1 MRTEPRRVERPAA
14 SEPVAAPPEAEPP
27 PEQPRVRPFEWPVF
41 QSEPEPEATSR
52 TDMRSDIPPPRQVPI
67 PEPPI
72 LQPPVVQR
80 TAPPPPPAE
89 ERLQRAPRP
98 TAPDPKEGRGSPGNF
113 DLRPTM
119 PVASNPLP
127 ASPLPK
133 QPHSRWERPQP
144 SKQPGR
150 SASRFAP
157 KKGTA
162 PASAFDEDEDVD
174 PFAEGGVFADRAD
187 LDDDDINL
195 EAIADAPDFAD
206 DDSLPPFS
214 DDPFE
219 PVARRRGPSR
229 NLLAVIGVLVVAVVG
244 GVAFA
249 MLRPSG
255 AADGVPPIIT
265 ANNAPTKITPD
276 DSASAPADADAQNKL
291 IYDRVNSAADNTETT
306 LVTPNDGP
314 IAPVGDDAANSN
326 NPISRVIIPGGP
338 GIDAP
343 GTGDA
348 AAADG
353 GTAADD
359 AALADDNGSASGDT
373 AEPIGPRKVRTVVV
387 KPDGTIVSSQAVDAG
402 PAAAPATTAAD
413 GAAPPLADDA
423 QPAAPVT
430 DDTAAI
436 AGNGSAELPITAVP
450 PAAAARN
457 VATTA
462 PAVDP
467 TADTETPALTVTPDP
482 PLARTQAA
490 AEAPP
495 VKTAPVKPP
504 ANTVVASNDANGPL
518 DLTQGAG
525 GGGAVAQTTAA
536 SSGMLVQISS
546 QKTEEAAR
554 ATYKDL
560 QRRYANI
567 LGPYDVNIQ
576 RADVPDRGTFFRVR
590 VGPFSANDAQRLC
603 DDLKAAG
610 GDCVLARR

>member
-1 MRTEPRRVERPAA
+1 
-14 SEPVAAPPEAEPP
+14 
-27 PEQPRVRPFEWPVF
+27 
-41 QSEPEPEATSR
+41 
-52 TDMRSDIPPPRQVPI
+52 
-67 PEPPI
+67 
-72 LQPPVVQR
+72 
-80 TAPPPPPAE
+80 
-89 ERLQRAPRP
+89 
-98 TAPDPKEGRGSPGNF
+98 
-113 DLRPTM
+113 M
-119 PVASNPLP
+119 PVATNPLP
-127 ASPLPK
+127 PAPLPK
-133 QPHSRWERPQP
+133 PPHSRWERPQP
-144 SKQPGR
+144 PKQPGR

-157 KKGTA
+157 KKGVA
-162 PASAFDEDEDVD
+162 PASAFDEDEDTD
-174 PFAEGGVFADRAD
+174 PFAEGGVFADRAE

-195 EAIADAPDFAD
+195 ESLGDAPDFAD
-206 DDSLPPFS
+206 DDALPPL
-214 DDPFE
+214 DGDPFE

-229 NLLAVIGVLVVAVVG
+229 NLLAVVGVLVVALIG

-255 AADGVPPIIT
+255 AADGAPPIIT
-265 ANNAPTKITPD
+265 ADNAPTKITPD
-276 DSASAPADADAQNKL
+276 DTASAPTDADAQNKL

-343 GTGDA
+343 GTGDHA
-348 AAADG
+348 ASAGAD
-353 GTAADD
+353 ADD
-359 AALADDNGSASGDT
+359 AAFADDAGSAGDT

-387 KPDGTIVSSQAVDAG
+387 KPDGTIVSSQAVDAAPAAG
-402 PAAAPATTAAD
+402 PAPTAD
-413 GAAPPLADDA
+413 AAPPPADDA
-423 QPAAPVT
+423 QAPAPVT

-436 AGNGSAELPITAVP
+436 AGNNSAELPITPVP
-450 PAAAARN
+450 QSNAARN

-462 PAVDP
+462 PAHDP

-482 PLARTQAA
+482 PLAQNRTQTAVQ
-490 AEAPP
+490 APP
-495 VKTAPVKPP
+495 VKAPAVKPPP
-504 ANTVVASNDANGPL
+504 ANTVVASNDPNRPI

-525 GGGAVAQTTAA
+525 GGGAVAETTSA
-536 SSGMLVQISS
+536 SSGMLVQVSS

-590 VGPFSANDAQRLC
+590 VGPFSAADAQRLC
-603 DDLKAAG
+603 DDLKSAG